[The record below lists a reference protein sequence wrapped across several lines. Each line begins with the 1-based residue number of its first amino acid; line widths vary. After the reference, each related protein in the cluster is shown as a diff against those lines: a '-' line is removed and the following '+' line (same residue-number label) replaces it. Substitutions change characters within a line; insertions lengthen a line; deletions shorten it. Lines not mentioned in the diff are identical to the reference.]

1 MKKGRNL
8 MDQGK
13 KFEFGEERGKLM
25 DALVLRRAFLVEFR
39 EKYYVWERDK
49 VRAEGKMCG
58 NGIGIVIG
66 LSTKQV
72 RKEIEMNGGTEF
84 CVSAFA

>member
-1 MKKGRNL
+1 
-8 MDQGK
+8 
-13 KFEFGEERGKLM
+13 M

-39 EKYYVWERDK
+39 EKYYVWKRDK

-58 NGIGIVIG
+58 NGIDIVMG